1 MMTDFKVGQ
10 KALWGDTI
18 VTVDYV
24 VKDIIVCRTENGDYG
39 IGREYLT
46 PMPATVTI
54 ELSREDAEWWG
65 ENDGLWEKNSCS
77 SRVSAACRT
86 ALESEGK

>member
-1 MMTDFKVGQ
+1 MTDYKVGR
-10 KALWGDTI
+10 KALWGDTV

-24 VKDIIVCRTENGDYG
+24 GKYNIVFHTDYSEYAA
-39 IGREYLT
+39 GREFLT
-46 PMPATVTI
+46 PIPDTVTI

-65 ENDGLWEKNSCS
+65 ENDGLWEKNGRS